1 MAEKEKSGLDKF
13 RDLYLPTVTEK
24 ADKFADTLSYFAGPE
39 LTNLAKGIYALRPF
53 QDIPNLED
61 LTREDKSFLEN
72 VSKVAA
78 DTGMTMVDFLT
89 LGSGSMGPRATS
101 KVIDDLITKSDVK
114 YASDIKQT
122 PVDVVTGKNFRKD
135 QIIDVKQSAK
145 DIQALKNNYSKSAI
159 LNRIETRK
167 AFNENEVVQN
177 FLKEAERLNNL
188 PANPKNP
195 KYNEEFLKQASNIFN
210 TANLNQR
217 LLLNEALAKIGG
229 NSTKGQKILA
239 AYKKAITRV
248 GTDKVDQIKNPE
260 VDIKNL
266 RFDPLRDEAI
276 LIGVNNLKKYM
287 NANKDFDPTG
297 ALLNVEDLK
306 KVMFPGPENK
316 KYFDAFVGADKSNVS
331 FNRLV
336 ANIIKD
342 KNIGFGDEFVEGFDK
357 FGGMAAIKKT
367 QDEYAKALENENFRE
382 IVRKTGFNIK
392 DFETGKIYLS
402 SANIVGDNNK
412 KIITSVIEKVRAELN
427 PKNIE
432 GLNEQAIK
440 DVNST
445 VNHIVHRLFF
455 NGFKSD
461 KNATINNMMQ
471 YIENVDTKK
480 LAEILNKKANYKDM
494 FETYKRLDIPG
505 FDPVDVNK
513 FSKSVDL
520 GHLRGLVDD
529 YRLGLDAD
537 NLFLQD
543 SALNRAQSNWARKV
557 VRLIDELDGAKNS
570 RVKTKKN
577 NELKSYLKEGEEKGY
592 TAQVRQY
599 SVGDPSRTPFEPLE
613 SAIKERISEVMM
625 GDPTYFKKDGGI
637 ISMEEMIK
645 RPIYERS

>member
-1 MAEKEKSGLDKF
+1 MSFHDKGIGYYIPPELRDFGKGAYDLFKEIRPFNPENIPTYDFNKPFKQNILDIITDAGILGLD
-13 RDLYLPTVTEK
+13 
-24 ADKFADTLSYFAGPE
+24 FATFGTASAPS
-39 LTNLAKGIYALRPF
+39 KIAL
-53 QDIPNLED
+53 
-61 LTREDKSFLEN
+61 
-72 VSKVAA
+72 KVADEVA
-78 DTGMTMVDFLT
+78 ET
-89 LGSGSMGPRATS
+89 AA
-101 KVIDDLITKSDVK
+101 KK
-114 YASDIKQT
+114 ASVSSI
-122 PVDVVTGKNFRKD
+122 
-135 QIIDVKQSAK
+135 KQSAK

-177 FLKEAERLNNL
+177 FLKEAERLYNL
-188 PANPKNP
+188 PSSPKKP

-402 SANIVGDNNK
+402 SANVVGDKNK

-445 VNHIVHRLFF
+445 FNHIVHRLFF
-455 NGFKSD
+455 NGFKTD

-480 LAEILNKKANYKDM
+480 LAEILNKRANYKDM

-543 SALNRAQSNWARKV
+543 STLNSAQSNWARKV

-592 TAQVRQY
+592 TAQVREY
-599 SVGDPSRTPFEPLE
+599 SVGD
-613 SAIKERISEVMM
+613 
-625 GDPTYFKKDGGI
+625 
-637 ISMEEMIK
+637 
-645 RPIYERS
+645 

>member
-1 MAEKEKSGLDKF
+1 MSFHDKGIGYYIPPNLRDFGKGAYDLFKEIRPFNPENLPTYDFNKTFKRNLLDIAVDAGILGLD
-13 RDLYLPTVTEK
+13 
-24 ADKFADTLSYFAGPE
+24 FATLGTASAPS
-39 LTNLAKGIYALRPF
+39 KIAL
-53 QDIPNLED
+53 
-61 LTREDKSFLEN
+61 
-72 VSKVAA
+72 KVADEIA
-78 DTGMTMVDFLT
+78 ET
-89 LGSGSMGPRATS
+89 AAKKTS
-101 KVIDDLITKSDVK
+101 VS
-114 YASDIKQT
+114 SIKQST
-122 PVDVVTGKNFRKD
+122 
-135 QIIDVKQSAK
+135 K

-167 AFNENEVVQN
+167 AFNENEVIQN
-177 FLKEAERLNNL
+177 FLKEAERLNKL

-445 VNHIVHRLFF
+445 INHIVHRLFF

-480 LAEILNKKANYKDM
+480 LAEILNKRANYKDM
-494 FETYKRLDIPG
+494 FETYKRLDISG

-543 SALNRAQSNWARKV
+543 SALNSAQSNWARKV

-570 RVKTKKN
+570 RVKTKKK
-577 NELKSYLKEGEEKGY
+577 NELKGYLKEGEEKGY
-592 TAQVRQY
+592 TAQVREY

-625 GDPTYFKKDGGI
+625 GDKTYFKKDGGI
-637 ISMEEMIK
+637 VSIEQMIK

>member
-1 MAEKEKSGLDKF
+1 MSFHDKGIGYYIPPELKDFGKGAYDLFKEIRPFNPENLPTYDFNKPFKQNILDIITDAGILGLD
-13 RDLYLPTVTEK
+13 
-24 ADKFADTLSYFAGPE
+24 FATLGTASAPS
-39 LTNLAKGIYALRPF
+39 KIAL
-53 QDIPNLED
+53 
-61 LTREDKSFLEN
+61 
-72 VSKVAA
+72 KVADEVA
-78 DTGMTMVDFLT
+78 ET
-89 LGSGSMGPRATS
+89 AAKKTS
-101 KVIDDLITKSDVK
+101 VSSI
-114 YASDIKQT
+114 
-122 PVDVVTGKNFRKD
+122 
-135 QIIDVKQSAK
+135 KQSAK
-145 DIQALKNNYSKSAI
+145 DIQALKNNYSKSAV
-159 LNRIETRK
+159 LDRIETRK
-167 AFNENEVVQN
+167 AFNENEVIQN
-177 FLKEAERLNNL
+177 FLKEAERLYNL
-188 PANPKNP
+188 PKTSPLYP

-210 TANLNQR
+210 NANVNQR
-217 LLLNEALAKIGG
+217 LLLNEAFLKIGG
-229 NSTKGQKILA
+229 DVKKGKKIIET
-239 AYKKAITRV
+239 YKKAIDRV

-260 VDIKNL
+260 VDLKNL

-276 LIGVNNLKKYM
+276 LIAVNNLKKYM

-316 KYFDAFVGADKSNVS
+316 KYLDAFVGADKSNVS

-342 KNIGFGDEFVEGFDK
+342 REIGFGNEFTEIFNK
-357 FGGMAAIKKT
+357 FGGMASIKKT
-367 QDEYAKALENENFRE
+367 QDEYAKALENKNFRE
-382 IVRKTGFNIK
+382 IVRKTGFSIK
-392 DFETGKIYLS
+392 DFETNKMYLS
-402 SANIVGDNNK
+402 SANVVGDNNK
-412 KIITSVIEKVRAELN
+412 KIITSVIEKVKAELN

-480 LAEILNKKANYKDM
+480 LAEILNKRANYKDM

-557 VRLIDELDGAKNS
+557 IRLIDELDGAKNS

-592 TAQVRQY
+592 TAQVREY

-625 GDPTYFKKDGGI
+625 GDKTYFKKDGGI
-637 ISMEEMIK
+637 ISVEEMIK
-645 RPIYERS
+645 RPIYERY

>member
-1 MAEKEKSGLDKF
+1 MSFHDKGIGYYIPPELRDFGKGAYDLFKEIRPFNPENIPTYDFNKPFKQNILDIITDAGILGLD
-13 RDLYLPTVTEK
+13 
-24 ADKFADTLSYFAGPE
+24 FATFGTASAPS
-39 LTNLAKGIYALRPF
+39 KIAL
-53 QDIPNLED
+53 
-61 LTREDKSFLEN
+61 
-72 VSKVAA
+72 KVADEVA
-78 DTGMTMVDFLT
+78 ET
-89 LGSGSMGPRATS
+89 AA
-101 KVIDDLITKSDVK
+101 KK
-114 YASDIKQT
+114 ASVSSI
-122 PVDVVTGKNFRKD
+122 
-135 QIIDVKQSAK
+135 KQSAK

-402 SANIVGDNNK
+402 SANVVGDKNK

-445 VNHIVHRLFF
+445 FNHIVHRLFF
-455 NGFKSD
+455 NGFKTD

-480 LAEILNKKANYKDM
+480 LAEILNKRANYKDM

-543 SALNRAQSNWARKV
+543 STLNSAQSNWARKV

-592 TAQVRQY
+592 TAQVREY

-613 SAIKERISEVMM
+613 SAMKERISEVMM
-625 GDPTYFKKDGGI
+625 GDKTYFKKDGGI
-637 ISMEEMIK
+637 VSIEEMTK
-645 RPIYERS
+645 PLNAER

>member
-1 MAEKEKSGLDKF
+1 MSFHDKGIGYYIPPELRDFGKGAYDLFKEIRPFNPENLPTYDFNKPFKQNILDIITDAGILGLD
-13 RDLYLPTVTEK
+13 
-24 ADKFADTLSYFAGPE
+24 FATFGTASAPS
-39 LTNLAKGIYALRPF
+39 KIAL
-53 QDIPNLED
+53 
-61 LTREDKSFLEN
+61 
-72 VSKVAA
+72 KVADEVA
-78 DTGMTMVDFLT
+78 ET
-89 LGSGSMGPRATS
+89 AAKKTS
-101 KVIDDLITKSDVK
+101 VSSI
-114 YASDIKQT
+114 
-122 PVDVVTGKNFRKD
+122 
-135 QIIDVKQSAK
+135 KQSAK
-145 DIQALKNNYSKSAI
+145 DIQALKNNYSKSSI

-402 SANIVGDNNK
+402 SANVVGDKNK

-445 VNHIVHRLFF
+445 FNHIVHRLFF
-455 NGFKSD
+455 NGFKTD

-480 LAEILNKKANYKDM
+480 LAEILNKRANYKDM

-543 SALNRAQSNWARKV
+543 STLNRAQSNWARKV
-557 VRLIDELDGAKNS
+557 IRLIDELDGAKNS

-592 TAQVRQY
+592 TAQVREY

-613 SAIKERISEVMM
+613 SAMKERISEVMM
-625 GDPTYFKKDGGI
+625 GDKTYFKKDGGI
-637 ISMEEMIK
+637 VSIEEMTK
-645 RPIYERS
+645 PLNA

>member
-1 MAEKEKSGLDKF
+1 MSFHDKGIGYYIPPELKDFGKGAYDLFKEIRPFNPENLPTYDFNKPFKQNILDIITDAGILGLD
-13 RDLYLPTVTEK
+13 
-24 ADKFADTLSYFAGPE
+24 FATFGTASAPS
-39 LTNLAKGIYALRPF
+39 KIAL
-53 QDIPNLED
+53 
-61 LTREDKSFLEN
+61 
-72 VSKVAA
+72 KVADEVA
-78 DTGMTMVDFLT
+78 ET
-89 LGSGSMGPRATS
+89 AA
-101 KVIDDLITKSDVK
+101 KK
-114 YASDIKQT
+114 ASVSSI
-122 PVDVVTGKNFRKD
+122 
-135 QIIDVKQSAK
+135 KQSAK

-402 SANIVGDNNK
+402 SANVVGDKNK

-445 VNHIVHRLFF
+445 FNHIVHRLFF
-455 NGFKSD
+455 NGFKTD

-480 LAEILNKKANYKDM
+480 LAEILNKRANYKDM

-543 SALNRAQSNWARKV
+543 STLNSAQSNWARKV

-592 TAQVRQY
+592 TAQVREY

-613 SAIKERISEVMM
+613 SAMKERISEVMM
-625 GDPTYFKKDGGI
+625 GDKTYFKKDGGI
-637 ISMEEMIK
+637 VSIEEMTK
-645 RPIYERS
+645 PLNA

>member
-1 MAEKEKSGLDKF
+1 MSFHDKGIGYYIPPELRDFGKGAYDLFKEIRPFNPENIPTYDFNKPFKQNILDIITDAGILGLD
-13 RDLYLPTVTEK
+13 
-24 ADKFADTLSYFAGPE
+24 FATFGTASAPS
-39 LTNLAKGIYALRPF
+39 KIAL
-53 QDIPNLED
+53 
-61 LTREDKSFLEN
+61 
-72 VSKVAA
+72 KVADEVA
-78 DTGMTMVDFLT
+78 ET
-89 LGSGSMGPRATS
+89 AA
-101 KVIDDLITKSDVK
+101 KK
-114 YASDIKQT
+114 ASVSSI
-122 PVDVVTGKNFRKD
+122 
-135 QIIDVKQSAK
+135 KQSAK

-402 SANIVGDNNK
+402 SANVVGDKNK

-445 VNHIVHRLFF
+445 FNHIVHRLFF
-455 NGFKSD
+455 NGFKTD

-480 LAEILNKKANYKDM
+480 LAEILNKRANYKDM

-543 SALNRAQSNWARKV
+543 STLNSAQSNWARKV

-592 TAQVRQY
+592 TAQVREY

-613 SAIKERISEVMM
+613 SAMKERISEVMM
-625 GDPTYFKKDGGI
+625 GDKTYFKKDGGI
-637 ISMEEMIK
+637 VSIEEMTK
-645 RPIYERS
+645 PLNA